1 MAIWGGA
8 FKGLSQFACG
18 LLQFVAKVGYLLIVP
33 STSLAL
39 SIIVLTGSHRT
50 SLAAFVDSK
59 ANVLW
64 YIVSAEM
71 QFYQKKTDFLNRYTY
86 RKVTPAKRGQN
97 CDFYFHKGLLILFLQ
112 KWILKFFC
120 SRSSV
125 GEEMHLSM
133 FVRWYCNYYQTKSL
147 PRNIVILFFLF

>member
-39 SIIVLTGSHRT
+39 SIIVLTASHRT

-97 CDFYFHKGLLILFLQ
+97 CDICFHKGLLILFLQ
-112 KWILKFFC
+112 KWILSFSAHVLF
-120 SRSSV
+120 S
-125 GEEMHLSM
+125 GEEMHFSM
-133 FVRWYCNYYQTKSL
+133 LVRWHCN
-147 PRNIVILFFLF
+147 